1 MKKGNGMK
9 TLLWVALVALCTP
22 LAFAMGASLPSRQ
35 AGVNDTVDTDV
46 IDTTGFENMFYEGA
60 ARNEADS
67 ALMDSLRKQQHD
79 LDAMNVY
86 IKGLARAYGDSVVVR
101 WAIGSYP
108 EWYYLARTGVSIFR
122 HDVSNE
128 YFDLDTLATGLKPL
142 SLEKFKQRYPDTND
156 SIAYMAMGAVYG
168 TGDLRPEQTKYE
180 PGSVG
185 AFTALAE
192 DQKMKLLAALM
203 SSEWRPDVADALG
216 MRWVDRTAQKGKT
229 YSYFILPTVTDTTG
243 RNRIMPAQV
252 ENVKN
257 ERYKTQPYDITITD
271 SIMGHGSVM
280 LRWKDPVNS
289 TFEIYRREVGKKA
302 WEKVNSAPY
311 APPLFGSNEDIQYNH
326 ESRKIGTYEYAV
338 RAHDAF
344 GDLTEMSAPH
354 RVHFPDML
362 APEAPVI
369 TRIVIDR
376 PNQDKPWE
384 KIYANI
390 FFRKDTMEA
399 DFVRYIPMYY
409 SDRDTSKTWK
419 LLTDQYIAPTDTMFR
434 LDVTNVSSGMVT
446 IAAVDTA
453 ENMGYSFPQRMRI
466 RKMRPPKAPTNLKA
480 LTELDGTVVLMWD
493 MEDTLDLHYYDVLFS
508 NGLDHEFVRAN
519 KDHVLQRQ
527 FTDTISVDANER
539 YIYYTV
545 RGVNY
550 DNNTGYNSDT
560 LRVLRPNTGAPTR
573 AYLDSAWTD
582 TACVHLRWIGGAD
595 EIIKE
600 HRVFRRKAGTKEW
613 TLIKVFNG
621 DAVTANG
628 HVIALDDEPGGKINQ
643 RWEYAVETFSF
654 WDIGSGLTPVYS
666 GKLRYNNVVNV
677 PVRLYG
683 DYDKDKRKT
692 KLAWETGKMPTDAPY
707 FFCIYRKGAD
717 DKSFVY
723 LTDSP
728 SDSPYFTDGLSA
740 PGETAEY
747 YVSVRFR
754 DGRATPPSNIVA
766 VTAPESTDTENT
778 TH

>member
-9 TLLWVALVALCTP
+9 TLLWATIVALCTP
-22 LAFAMGASLPSRQ
+22 LAFAMSVSSSSRT
-35 AGVNDTVDTDV
+35 AGVNDT
-46 IDTTGFENMFYEGA
+46 IEAGSGDTTGIGNGFYEGA
-60 ARNEADS
+60 SISKADS
-67 ALMDSLRKQQHD
+67 LLMDSLRRQQRD
-79 LDAMNVY
+79 LDEMNVY
-86 IKGLARAYGDSVVVR
+86 IKGLARTYGDSVVVR

-122 HDVSNE
+122 HDESSKQ
-128 YFDLDTLATGLKPL
+128 FDLDTLAMGLKPL
-142 SLEKFKQRYPDTND
+142 SLEQFKQRYPDTND

-180 PGSVG
+180 PGTIG
-185 AFTALAE
+185 AFSALEE

-229 YSYFILPTVTDTTG
+229 YSYFILPTVPDTTG
-243 RNRIMPAQV
+243 RNRIMPAQI
-252 ENVKN
+252 ENIKN

-289 TFEIYRREVGKKA
+289 TFEIYRREVGKKT
-302 WEKVNSAPY
+302 WEKVNQAPY
-311 APPLFGSNEDIQYNH
+311 APPLFGNSDEIQYNH
-326 ESRKIGTYEYAV
+326 ESRHIGTYEYAV

-354 RVHFPDML
+354 KVHFPDML

-369 TRIVIDR
+369 SRIVIDR

-390 FFRKDTMEA
+390 FFHKDTMEA

-434 LDVTNVSSGMVT
+434 IDVTNVSSGMVT

-453 ENMGYSFPQRMRI
+453 ENIGYAFPQRMRI
-466 RKMRPPKAPTNLKA
+466 RKMRPPKAPTHLKA
-480 LTELDGTVVLMWD
+480 LTELDGTVVLLWE

-508 NGLDHEFVRAN
+508 NAPDHEFVRAN
-519 KDHVLQRQ
+519 KDHIYQRQ

-560 LRVLRPNTGAPTR
+560 LRVLRPNTGVPTKP
-573 AYLDSAWTD
+573 YLESAWSD
-582 TACVHLRWIGGAD
+582 NKAIHMRWVGGSD

-600 HRVFRRKAGTKEW
+600 HRLFRRKAGGERW
-613 TLIKVFNG
+613 ELLRAF
-621 DAVTANG
+621 DADSVTSTG
-628 HVIALDDEPGGKINQ
+628 HVMEINDEPGGKLNQ

-654 WDIGSGLTPVYS
+654 WDIGSGLSPVYS
-666 GKLRYNNVVNV
+666 GKLKYEQTVDV
-677 PVRLYG
+677 PIRLYA
-683 DYDKDKRKT
+683 DFDKDKRKV
-692 KLAWETGKMPTDAPY
+692 KLAWDTGKIPTDAPY
-707 FFCIYRKGAD
+707 FFCIYRKTAD
-717 DKSFVY
+717 DPSFVY
-723 LTDSP
+723 VTDS
-728 SDSPYFTDGLSA
+728 SSNTPYYTDGRLTS
-740 PGETAEY
+740 GEMVEY
-747 YVSVRFR
+747 YVSIRFD
-754 DGRATPPSNIVA
+754 DGRQSAQSNTVA
-766 VTAPESTDTENT
+766 VTVPQKKNSGK
-778 TH
+778 